1 MNGLVHQE
9 AMKHLNAGGAVV
21 LGCVVVLVVAVLQV
35 GHSLKSPTSQGR
47 RAGARVPQQ
56 PLRRGIGK
64 NLHVE
69 QHEEAASRPRRAFSG
84 SWPPTQLR
92 MYTAEEGSY
101 IITWVA
107 GLDVKGERCS
117 EREAYCK
124 KKDINESFFF
134 LPFLKAAY
142 ISCTIQWL
150 HGVIRLVDTPVY
162 DAVLVCVRVCVFC
175 DDFI

>member
-1 MNGLVHQE
+1 MYEKRVPQVNGLVHQE

-35 GHSLKSPTSQGR
+35 GNSLNSPTSQGR

-117 EREAYCK
+117 EREAYCI

-134 LPFLKAAY
+134 SYHF
-142 ISCTIQWL
+142 
-150 HGVIRLVDTPVY
+150 
-162 DAVLVCVRVCVFC
+162 
-175 DDFI
+175 